1 MECKKAVDCPRDAGS
16 HATTMNET
24 KWKAV
29 GYARISTTTAKQISS
44 LENQEDSIRAFV
56 SRSGGEVIHFIR
68 EEVSGQDDAR
78 EGLKEAL
85 SLCKKFGCRL
95 VVSRLDRLARSV
107 SKMQDILN
115 EQVEFTAIDFP
126 HGSRMQ
132 FQLLA
137 VFAEFEARTI
147 SERVSK
153 SMKFLKSQGR
163 TFGNPKMRE
172 VAVLGRQ
179 ANRDKSL
186 NYVREIKP
194 LAEGLRNAGQTLKMV
209 AGRLNDLKIT
219 TRYGKAWTEV
229 AVYRLLKV

>member
-1 MECKKAVDCPRDAGS
+1 M
-16 HATTMNET
+16 TET

-29 GYARISTTTAKQISS
+29 GYARISTTTSKQISS
-44 LENQEDSIRAFV
+44 LENQETAIRAFV
-56 SRSGGEVIHFIR
+56 DRTGGELVHFIR

-78 EGLKEAL
+78 GGLKEAL
-85 SLCKKFGCRL
+85 NLCRKFGCRL
-95 VVSRLDRLARSV
+95 IVSRIDRLARSV
-107 SKMQDILN
+107 SKMQEILN
-115 EQVEFTAIDFP
+115 EEVEFTAIDFP
-126 HGSRMQ
+126 NGSRMM

-147 SERVSK
+147 GDRVSK

-163 TFGNPKMRE
+163 TFGNPKIRE

-179 ANRDKSL
+179 ANRTASL

-194 LAEGLRNAGQTLKMV
+194 LAEGLRKSGQTLKTI
-209 AGRLNDLKIT
+209 AARLNDLKIQ

-229 AVYRLLKV
+229 AVYRLLKA